1 MYWFEIK
8 PMKRGDSDI
17 FKDQKLLQMSV
28 AKFVLLPK
36 DPMLYVVYLERA
48 ENSKTEE
55 YLLTIKGSKVESL
68 KGESLKVKSLMD
80 QSKLM
85 KALNVN
91 GSKFKFQKMKSY
103 HISSTIF
110 SIQSQEI
117 QTQDCL
123 KTISANGFSQTKNCP
138 KSFSTIEGW
147 NIF

>member
-1 MYWFEIK
+1 
-8 PMKRGDSDI
+8 MKRGDSDI

-36 DPMLYVVYLERA
+36 DPMYICVVYLERA
-48 ENSKTEE
+48 ENSKSKTEE

-91 GSKFKFQKMKSY
+91 GSKFKFQKVKLY
-103 HISSTIF
+103 HYI
-110 SIQSQEI
+110 
-117 QTQDCL
+117 
-123 KTISANGFSQTKNCP
+123 
-138 KSFSTIEGW
+138 
-147 NIF
+147 